1 MKSMLLALAI
11 LAMICTALATLTA
24 LVFCMAGGANST
36 PAQIRALKL
45 WMLGLSLLGGAGIT
59 AGILL
64 LRAGQPGWA
73 VGVSFAPTFIM
84 ATILAVALL
93 K

>member
-1 MKSMLLALAI
+1 MKLILPI
-11 LAMICTALATLTA
+11 LAMVCTVLATLTA

-36 PAQIRALKL
+36 PAQIHALKL
-45 WMLGLSLLGGAGIT
+45 WMGGLSLLGVAGVVV
-59 AGILL
+59 GIVL

-73 VGVSFAPTFIM
+73 AGAAFAPTIIFGI
-84 ATILAVALL
+84 ILGIALL